1 MALIIAT
8 ILLGTLVLHISGSSF
23 EKRPDIKNLL
33 VDITFGLT
41 FSGFIIPLVLAFTV
55 GIKPS
60 SIEEITPYAGY
71 ILIILLVWLLATNFR
86 RFKLINTRKLLLSE
100 LISKPTKPDSK
111 IEPLD
116 KKIHKYR
123 SDMIL
128 IVILIAY
135 TSLLFSWSQ

>member
-1 MALIIAT
+1 MALIVAT
-8 ILLGTLVLHISGSSF
+8 IFLGTLALHISGSSF
-23 EKRPDIKNLL
+23 EKRPNIKNVL

-41 FSGFIIPLVLAFTV
+41 FSGFIIPLALTFIV

-60 SIEEITPYAGY
+60 AIEEITPYAGY
-71 ILIILLVWLLATNFR
+71 ILIALLVWLLATNFR
-86 RFKLINTRKLLLSE
+86 RFKLINTRKLLPSQLTNQ
-100 LISKPTKPDSK
+100 PTKPDSK

-116 KKIHKYR
+116 KKIQKYR